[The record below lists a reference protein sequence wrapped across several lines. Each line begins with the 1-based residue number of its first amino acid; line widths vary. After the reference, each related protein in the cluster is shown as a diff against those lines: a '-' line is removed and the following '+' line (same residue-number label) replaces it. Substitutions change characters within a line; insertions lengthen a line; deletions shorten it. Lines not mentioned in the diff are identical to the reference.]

1 MSEKPL
7 NAEEKFEISLGNAG
21 AVEVAIERS
30 RRIRRMTLRVL
41 AGGRAAVVVPEK
53 MRGDVFAKAKNFAEE
68 NALWLRR
75 ALERAKRADVP
86 ARRTLSEFLRE
97 RPTLSA
103 FGKSFALEF
112 GAASLEP
119 FFVFRESS
127 PLAVFCLRA
136 GREDAD
142 AETLLRKFA
151 QTTLPPRVRELA
163 ERCGVSIG
171 KISVRAQRSR
181 WGSCT
186 ASGDLSLNFRLV
198 LLPPELQDHVIFHEL
213 AHRVHM
219 DHSGEFWDLLNAWDP
234 GAGTH
239 DIALTRTWSP
249 LIFSIENGISS

>member
-1 MSEKPL
+1 MSPE
-7 NAEEKFEISLGNAG
+7 NFEISLGSAG
-21 AVEVAIERS
+21 TVSVALERS

-41 AGGRAAVVVPEK
+41 PDGRVSVVVPES
-53 MRGDVFAKAKNFAEE
+53 MRGDALAKARKFADA

-75 ALERAKRADVP
+75 ALAKAARRDVP
-86 ARRTLSEFLRE
+86 APRALSAFLRE
-97 RPTLSA
+97 RPAVSA

-112 GAASLEP
+112 GTASIEP

-127 PLAVFCLRA
+127 PVAVFCLRA
-136 GREDAD
+136 GNEDAD

-151 QTTLPPRVRELA
+151 QTTLPPRARALA
-163 ERCGVSIG
+163 DARGVSVG

-186 ASGDLSLNFRLV
+186 AEGALSLNWRLV
-198 LLPPELQDHVIFHEL
+198 LLPPELQDHVILHEL

-239 DIALTRTWSP
+239 DIALTRTWAP
-249 LIFSIENGISS
+249 LIFSVAET